1 MVRLELATQLRKT
14 ATRLKAADDY
24 RWTHQGRCNCG
35 FLAQTLTGHTA
46 ARIHQM
52 AVQAEGEWKDHAAA
66 FCENSGMAID
76 LVIKEMLSFGLTV
89 DDLADL
95 EYLRAPDVVRWM
107 PSNQKHPD
115 YRRKEDVVAYFET
128 WASVIEARETY
139 GTPPMPKS
147 SLMGERSWSLYP
159 SEFLLPLMRT
169 PTAVGPQRKGQRLDK
184 RVHSCDA
191 ETTQPTQDVVMRS
204 LGKLFSQWAHRY
216 VPDPFV
222 LALGLTL
229 AVCLL
234 ALPRLNYDL
243 TELANGWVSGNGAG
257 LWRFLAF
264 SMQMCLISSPD
275 LPWRKQNLFD
285 VSWGAWQRCRK
296 QRDKQRR

>member
-128 WASVIEARETY
+128 WASVIEARETLRH
-139 GTPPMPKS
+139 TPDAQIVINGRAFVELVP
-147 SLMGERSWSLYP
+147 ERIP
-159 SEFLLPLMRT
+159 
-169 PTAVGPQRKGQRLDK
+169 
-184 RVHSCDA
+184 
-191 ETTQPTQDVVMRS
+191 
-204 LGKLFSQWAHRY
+204 
-216 VPDPFV
+216 
-222 LALGLTL
+222 LALDEN
-229 AVCLL
+229 
-234 ALPRLNYDL
+234 PD
-243 TELANGWVSGNGAG
+243 SGRSA
-257 LWRFLAF
+257 A
-264 SMQMCLISSPD
+264 
-275 LPWRKQNLFD
+275 
-285 VSWGAWQRCRK
+285 
-296 QRDKQRR
+296 